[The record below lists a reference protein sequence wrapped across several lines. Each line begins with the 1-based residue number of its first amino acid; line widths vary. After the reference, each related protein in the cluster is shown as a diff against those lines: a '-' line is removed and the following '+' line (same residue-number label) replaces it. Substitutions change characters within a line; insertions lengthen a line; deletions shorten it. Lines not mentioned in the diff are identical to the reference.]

1 MLIVEN
7 LKINHYTDN
16 MTDEELYEFCVLN
29 SDLQIE
35 RDSNQNIIIMSP
47 VGGGSG
53 FYEKNIIYELEF
65 WIRKTKLGLTF
76 SSSTG
81 FLLPNGAMRSP
92 DGCWVSNERW
102 QTVPEE
108 SKTRFLPVVP
118 NFIVE
123 VRSPS
128 DSLKPLQT
136 KMLEWLEN
144 GVELGWLID
153 IQNKQTYIY
162 RLNQSIELVEGLD
175 KVLNGENILKG
186 FEFDLSQLK
195 MP

>member
-7 LKINHYTDN
+7 LKINHYADS
-16 MTDEELYEFCVLN
+16 MTNDELYEFCVLN
-29 SDLQIE
+29 RDLQIE
-35 RDSNQNIIIMSP
+35 RDSAQNIIIMSP
-47 VGGGSG
+47 VGGSSG
-53 FYEKNIIYELEF
+53 FYEKNIMFELEF
-65 WIRKTKLGLTF
+65 WVRQNKLGLTF

-92 DGCWVSNERW
+92 DGCWVSDERW
-102 QTVPEE
+102 AKVPQAA
-108 SKTRFLPVVP
+108 KNKFLPVVP

-128 DSLKPLQT
+128 DSLKALQE

-144 GVELGWLID
+144 GAELGWLID
-153 IQNKQTYIY
+153 FKNQQSYIY
-162 RLNQSIELVEGLD
+162 RPNHSVELIKGFD
-175 KVLNGENILKG
+175 KKLNGENILKG
-186 FEFDLSQLK
+186 FEFDLSELK

>member
-7 LKINHYTDN
+7 LKINHYADS
-16 MTDEELYEFCVLN
+16 MTNDELYEFCVLN
-29 SDLQIE
+29 RDLQIE
-35 RDSNQNIIIMSP
+35 RDSKQDIFIKSP
-47 VGGGSG
+47 VVGNIG
-53 FYEKNIIYELEF
+53 FYEAQLITELEF
-65 WIRKTKLGLTF
+65 WVRQNKLGLTF

-92 DGCWVSNERW
+92 DGCWVSDERW
-102 QTVPEE
+102 AKVPQAA
-108 SKTRFLPVVP
+108 KNKFLPVVP

-128 DSLKPLQT
+128 DNLKPLQE

-153 IQNKQTYIY
+153 TQNQQSYIY
-162 RLNQSIELVEGLD
+162 RPNHSVEQVKGFD
-175 KVLNGENILKG
+175 KKLNGENILKG
-186 FEFDLSQLK
+186 FEFDLSELK